1 MKNIY
6 LLVGLILFGCSN
18 KEIDSAEIDSAEIV
32 SKIVLPK
39 IINETSGLEFY
50 NNNFI
55 THNDS
60 GGEPSLYVF
69 NEMGEVI
76 ETIGLNKNPDFEIEN
91 NDWEDITNDNEY
103 LFVADTGNNFGN
115 RDNLNIIRVSK
126 GTDFMVD
133 GIIEISYSDQ
143 ESFFPRPKHKYDAE
157 AIIVIEDKIA
167 LFSKDRE
174 NLNTDLYLV
183 DKNQNGSQILTSE
196 VSYNVNTLITGGDYD
211 EDRNLLA
218 LVSYNSNGNQYLL
231 LFKNFKLNNLENN
244 TFKKFKIPLEQA
256 QIEAVKIIDEKSYSY
271 PTSIQNL
278 IKKIKIINYSN
289 NKNIKKYDK
298 KITDIIIYYLKIFLK
313 EFFISKKQIDFIISE
328 NKLMVRTEDAE
339 SSTKAKEILDVNY
352 NQENITVGFNAN
364 YLSDI
369 LNHIETKNFIMRLNS
384 PISATLFSTE
394 DNEKK
399 EEEQVMLLM
408 PMRTGVT

>member
-115 RDNLNIIRVSK
+115 RDNLNIIRVST

-183 DKNQNGSQILTSE
+183 NKNQNGSQILTSE
-196 VSYNVNTLITGGDYD
+196 VSYDVNTLITGGDYD

-231 LFKNFKLNNLENN
+231 LFKNFELNNLENN
-244 TFKKFKIPLEQA
+244 NFKKFKIPLEQA
-256 QIEAVKIIDEKSYSY
+256 QIEAVKIIDEKTFWV
-271 PTSIQNL
+271 TSEDEGIGSPFMYKIE
-278 IKKIKIINYSN
+278 IK
-289 NKNIKKYDK
+289 
-298 KITDIIIYYLKIFLK
+298 
-313 EFFISKKQIDFIISE
+313 
-328 NKLMVRTEDAE
+328 
-339 SSTKAKEILDVNY
+339 
-352 NQENITVGFNAN
+352 
-364 YLSDI
+364 
-369 LNHIETKNFIMRLNS
+369 
-384 PISATLFSTE
+384 
-394 DNEKK
+394 
-399 EEEQVMLLM
+399 
-408 PMRTGVT
+408 

>member
-6 LLVGLILFGCSN
+6 LLAGLILFSCSN
-18 KEIDSAEIDSAEIV
+18 KEIDSVEIDSAEII
-32 SKIVLPK
+32 SKIELPK

-50 NNNFI
+50 NNHFI

-60 GGEPSLYVF
+60 GGEPTLYIF
-69 NEMGEVI
+69 NERGEVI
-76 ETIGLNKNPDFEIEN
+76 ETIGLNKNPDFEIKN
-91 NDWEDITNDNEY
+91 NDWEDITSDNKY

-126 GTDFMVD
+126 GADFMVD

-183 DKNQNGSQILTSE
+183 NKNMNGSQILTSE
-196 VSYNVNTLITGGDYD
+196 VSYDVDTLITGGDFD

-231 LFKNFKLNNLENN
+231 LFENFELNNLEKN

-256 QIEAVKIIDEKSYSY
+256 QIEAVKIIDEKTFWV
-271 PTSIQNL
+271 TSEDEGIGSPFMY
-278 IKKIKIINYSN
+278 KIEVK
-289 NKNIKKYDK
+289 
-298 KITDIIIYYLKIFLK
+298 
-313 EFFISKKQIDFIISE
+313 
-328 NKLMVRTEDAE
+328 
-339 SSTKAKEILDVNY
+339 
-352 NQENITVGFNAN
+352 
-364 YLSDI
+364 
-369 LNHIETKNFIMRLNS
+369 
-384 PISATLFSTE
+384 
-394 DNEKK
+394 
-399 EEEQVMLLM
+399 
-408 PMRTGVT
+408 

>member
-1 MKNIY
+1 MQNI
-6 LLVGLILFGCSN
+6 LLLAGLILLGCSN
-18 KEIDSAEIDSAEIV
+18 KEIDSVEIDSVEII

-76 ETIGLNKNPDFEIEN
+76 ETVGLNKNPDFEIEN

-133 GIIEISYSDQ
+133 GIIKISYSDQ

-174 NLNTDLYLV
+174 SLNTDLYLV

-196 VSYNVNTLITGGDYD
+196 VSYDVDTLITGGDFD

-231 LFKNFKLNNLENN
+231 LFENFELNNLENN
-244 TFKKFKIPLEQA
+244 TYKKFKIPLEQA
-256 QIEAVKIIDEKSYSY
+256 QIEAVKIIDEKTFWV
-271 PTSIQNL
+271 TSEDEGLGNPFMY
-278 IKKIKIINYSN
+278 KIEVK
-289 NKNIKKYDK
+289 
-298 KITDIIIYYLKIFLK
+298 
-313 EFFISKKQIDFIISE
+313 
-328 NKLMVRTEDAE
+328 
-339 SSTKAKEILDVNY
+339 
-352 NQENITVGFNAN
+352 
-364 YLSDI
+364 
-369 LNHIETKNFIMRLNS
+369 
-384 PISATLFSTE
+384 
-394 DNEKK
+394 
-399 EEEQVMLLM
+399 
-408 PMRTGVT
+408 

>member
-1 MKNIY
+1 M
-6 LLVGLILFGCSN
+6 GLILFGCSN

-218 LVSYNSNGNQYLL
+218 LVSYNSKGTQYLL
-231 LFKNFKLNNLENN
+231 LFENFKLNNLENN
-244 TFKKFKIPLEQA
+244 TFKKFIIPLEQA
-256 QIEAVKIIDEKSYSY
+256 QIEAVKIIDEKTFWV
-271 PTSIQNL
+271 TSEDEGIGSPFMY
-278 IKKIKIINYSN
+278 KIEVK
-289 NKNIKKYDK
+289 
-298 KITDIIIYYLKIFLK
+298 
-313 EFFISKKQIDFIISE
+313 
-328 NKLMVRTEDAE
+328 
-339 SSTKAKEILDVNY
+339 
-352 NQENITVGFNAN
+352 
-364 YLSDI
+364 
-369 LNHIETKNFIMRLNS
+369 
-384 PISATLFSTE
+384 
-394 DNEKK
+394 
-399 EEEQVMLLM
+399 
-408 PMRTGVT
+408 

>member
-6 LLVGLILFGCSN
+6 LLAGLILFSCSN
-18 KEIDSAEIDSAEIV
+18 KEIDSVEIDSAEII
-32 SKIVLPK
+32 SKIELPK

-50 NNNFI
+50 NNHFI

-60 GGEPSLYVF
+60 GGEPTLYIF
-69 NEMGEVI
+69 NERGEVI
-76 ETIGLNKNPDFEIEN
+76 ETIGLNKNPDFEIKN
-91 NDWEDITNDNEY
+91 NDWEDITSDNKY

-126 GTDFMVD
+126 GADFMVD

-211 EDRNLLA
+211 EDLNLLA
-218 LVSYNSNGNQYLL
+218 LVSYNAKGDQYLL
-231 LFKNFKLNNLENN
+231 LFKNFKLNNLKNN
-244 TFKKFKIPLEQA
+244 IFKKFIIPLEQA
-256 QIEAVKIIDEKSYSY
+256 QIEAVKIIDEKTFWV
-271 PTSIQNL
+271 TSEDEGIGSPFMYKIE
-278 IKKIKIINYSN
+278 IK
-289 NKNIKKYDK
+289 
-298 KITDIIIYYLKIFLK
+298 
-313 EFFISKKQIDFIISE
+313 
-328 NKLMVRTEDAE
+328 
-339 SSTKAKEILDVNY
+339 
-352 NQENITVGFNAN
+352 
-364 YLSDI
+364 
-369 LNHIETKNFIMRLNS
+369 
-384 PISATLFSTE
+384 
-394 DNEKK
+394 
-399 EEEQVMLLM
+399 
-408 PMRTGVT
+408 

>member
-218 LVSYNSNGNQYLL
+218 LVSYNSKGNQYLL
-231 LFKNFKLNNLENN
+231 LFENFKLNTLENN

-256 QIEAVKIIDEKSYSY
+256 QIEAVKIIDEKTFWV
-271 PTSIQNL
+271 TSEDEGIGSPFMY
-278 IKKIKIINYSN
+278 KIEVK
-289 NKNIKKYDK
+289 
-298 KITDIIIYYLKIFLK
+298 
-313 EFFISKKQIDFIISE
+313 
-328 NKLMVRTEDAE
+328 
-339 SSTKAKEILDVNY
+339 
-352 NQENITVGFNAN
+352 
-364 YLSDI
+364 
-369 LNHIETKNFIMRLNS
+369 
-384 PISATLFSTE
+384 
-394 DNEKK
+394 
-399 EEEQVMLLM
+399 
-408 PMRTGVT
+408 

>member
-1 MKNIY
+1 MKNVY

-133 GIIEISYSDQ
+133 GIIKISYSDQ

-196 VSYNVNTLITGGDYD
+196 VSYDVDTLITGGDFD

-231 LFKNFKLNNLENN
+231 LFENFELNNLENN
-244 TFKKFKIPLEQA
+244 TYKKFKIPLEQA
-256 QIEAVKIIDEKSYSY
+256 QIEAVKIIDEKTFWV
-271 PTSIQNL
+271 TSEDEGIGNPFMY
-278 IKKIKIINYSN
+278 KIEVK
-289 NKNIKKYDK
+289 
-298 KITDIIIYYLKIFLK
+298 
-313 EFFISKKQIDFIISE
+313 
-328 NKLMVRTEDAE
+328 
-339 SSTKAKEILDVNY
+339 
-352 NQENITVGFNAN
+352 
-364 YLSDI
+364 
-369 LNHIETKNFIMRLNS
+369 
-384 PISATLFSTE
+384 
-394 DNEKK
+394 
-399 EEEQVMLLM
+399 
-408 PMRTGVT
+408 

>member
-6 LLVGLILFGCSN
+6 LLAGLTLFGCSN
-18 KEIDSAEIDSAEIV
+18 KEIDSAEIDTVEII

-69 NEMGEVI
+69 NEEGEIV

-91 NDWEDITNDNEY
+91 NDWEDITNDNKY
-103 LFVADTGNNFGN
+103 FFVADTGNNFGN

-126 GTDFMVD
+126 GADFIVD

-143 ESFFPRPKHKYDAE
+143 ESFFPRPKHKFDAE
-157 AIIVIEDKIA
+157 AIIIIEDKIA

-183 DKNQNGSQILTSE
+183 NKNMNGSQVLTSE
-196 VSYNVNTLITGGDYD
+196 VSYDVDTLITGGDFD

-231 LFKNFKLNNLENN
+231 LFKNFELNNLENN

-256 QIEAVKIIDEKSYSY
+256 QIEAVKIIDEKTFWV
-271 PTSIQNL
+271 TSEDEGIGSPFMY
-278 IKKIKIINYSN
+278 KIEVK
-289 NKNIKKYDK
+289 
-298 KITDIIIYYLKIFLK
+298 
-313 EFFISKKQIDFIISE
+313 
-328 NKLMVRTEDAE
+328 
-339 SSTKAKEILDVNY
+339 
-352 NQENITVGFNAN
+352 
-364 YLSDI
+364 
-369 LNHIETKNFIMRLNS
+369 
-384 PISATLFSTE
+384 
-394 DNEKK
+394 
-399 EEEQVMLLM
+399 
-408 PMRTGVT
+408 

>member
-18 KEIDSAEIDSAEIV
+18 KEIDSPEIDSAEIV

-256 QIEAVKIIDEKSYSY
+256 QIEAVKIIDEKTFWV
-271 PTSIQNL
+271 TSEDEGVGSPFMYKIQV
-278 IKKIKIINYSN
+278 K
-289 NKNIKKYDK
+289 
-298 KITDIIIYYLKIFLK
+298 
-313 EFFISKKQIDFIISE
+313 
-328 NKLMVRTEDAE
+328 
-339 SSTKAKEILDVNY
+339 
-352 NQENITVGFNAN
+352 
-364 YLSDI
+364 
-369 LNHIETKNFIMRLNS
+369 
-384 PISATLFSTE
+384 
-394 DNEKK
+394 
-399 EEEQVMLLM
+399 
-408 PMRTGVT
+408 

>member
-32 SKIVLPK
+32 NKIVLPK

-211 EDRNLLA
+211 EERNLLA

-256 QIEAVKIIDEKSYSY
+256 QIEAVKIIDEKTFWV
-271 PTSIQNL
+271 TSEDEGLGSPFMYKIQV
-278 IKKIKIINYSN
+278 K
-289 NKNIKKYDK
+289 
-298 KITDIIIYYLKIFLK
+298 
-313 EFFISKKQIDFIISE
+313 
-328 NKLMVRTEDAE
+328 
-339 SSTKAKEILDVNY
+339 
-352 NQENITVGFNAN
+352 
-364 YLSDI
+364 
-369 LNHIETKNFIMRLNS
+369 
-384 PISATLFSTE
+384 
-394 DNEKK
+394 
-399 EEEQVMLLM
+399 
-408 PMRTGVT
+408 

>member
-1 MKNIY
+1 MRNIY
-6 LLVGLILFGCSN
+6 LVAGLILFSCSN
-18 KEIDSAEIDSAEIV
+18 KEVDTAEIDTAEIV

-231 LFKNFKLNNLENN
+231 LFENFKLNNLENN

-256 QIEAVKIIDEKSYSY
+256 QIEAVKIIDEKTFWV
-271 PTSIQNL
+271 TSEDEGIGSPFMY
-278 IKKIKIINYSN
+278 KI
-289 NKNIKKYDK
+289 
-298 KITDIIIYYLKIFLK
+298 
-313 EFFISKKQIDFIISE
+313 E
-328 NKLMVRTEDAE
+328 
-339 SSTKAKEILDVNY
+339 VN
-352 NQENITVGFNAN
+352 
-364 YLSDI
+364 
-369 LNHIETKNFIMRLNS
+369 
-384 PISATLFSTE
+384 
-394 DNEKK
+394 
-399 EEEQVMLLM
+399 
-408 PMRTGVT
+408 

>member
-1 MKNIY
+1 MRNIY
-6 LLVGLILFGCSN
+6 LVAGLILFGCSN
-18 KEIDSAEIDSAEIV
+18 KEVDTAEIDTAEIV

-69 NEMGEVI
+69 NEDGEII
-76 ETIGLNKNPDFEIEN
+76 ETIELNKNPDFEIEN

-231 LFKNFKLNNLENN
+231 LFENFKLNNLENN

-256 QIEAVKIIDEKSYSY
+256 QIEAVKIIDEKTFWV
-271 PTSIQNL
+271 TSEDEGIGSPFMY
-278 IKKIKIINYSN
+278 KIEIN
-289 NKNIKKYDK
+289 
-298 KITDIIIYYLKIFLK
+298 
-313 EFFISKKQIDFIISE
+313 
-328 NKLMVRTEDAE
+328 
-339 SSTKAKEILDVNY
+339 
-352 NQENITVGFNAN
+352 
-364 YLSDI
+364 
-369 LNHIETKNFIMRLNS
+369 
-384 PISATLFSTE
+384 
-394 DNEKK
+394 
-399 EEEQVMLLM
+399 
-408 PMRTGVT
+408 

>member
-32 SKIVLPK
+32 NKIVLPK

-256 QIEAVKIIDEKSYSY
+256 QIEAVKIIDEKTFWV
-271 PTSIQNL
+271 TSEDEGLGSPFMYKIQV
-278 IKKIKIINYSN
+278 K
-289 NKNIKKYDK
+289 
-298 KITDIIIYYLKIFLK
+298 
-313 EFFISKKQIDFIISE
+313 
-328 NKLMVRTEDAE
+328 
-339 SSTKAKEILDVNY
+339 
-352 NQENITVGFNAN
+352 
-364 YLSDI
+364 
-369 LNHIETKNFIMRLNS
+369 
-384 PISATLFSTE
+384 
-394 DNEKK
+394 
-399 EEEQVMLLM
+399 
-408 PMRTGVT
+408 

>member
-183 DKNQNGSQILTSE
+183 DKIQNGSQILTSE

-211 EDRNLLA
+211 ENRNLLA

-256 QIEAVKIIDEKSYSY
+256 QIEAVKIIDEKTFWV
-271 PTSIQNL
+271 TSEDEGVGSPFMY
-278 IKKIKIINYSN
+278 KIRVK
-289 NKNIKKYDK
+289 
-298 KITDIIIYYLKIFLK
+298 
-313 EFFISKKQIDFIISE
+313 
-328 NKLMVRTEDAE
+328 
-339 SSTKAKEILDVNY
+339 
-352 NQENITVGFNAN
+352 
-364 YLSDI
+364 
-369 LNHIETKNFIMRLNS
+369 
-384 PISATLFSTE
+384 
-394 DNEKK
+394 
-399 EEEQVMLLM
+399 
-408 PMRTGVT
+408 

>member
-1 MKNIY
+1 MKTIY

-76 ETIGLNKNPDFEIEN
+76 ETIGLDKNPDFEIEN

-126 GTDFMVD
+126 GTDLMVD

-231 LFKNFKLNNLENN
+231 LFENFKLNDLENN

-256 QIEAVKIIDEKSYSY
+256 QIEAVKIIDEKTFWV
-271 PTSIQNL
+271 TSEDEGIGSPFMYKIE
-278 IKKIKIINYSN
+278 IK
-289 NKNIKKYDK
+289 
-298 KITDIIIYYLKIFLK
+298 
-313 EFFISKKQIDFIISE
+313 
-328 NKLMVRTEDAE
+328 
-339 SSTKAKEILDVNY
+339 
-352 NQENITVGFNAN
+352 
-364 YLSDI
+364 
-369 LNHIETKNFIMRLNS
+369 
-384 PISATLFSTE
+384 
-394 DNEKK
+394 
-399 EEEQVMLLM
+399 
-408 PMRTGVT
+408 

>member
-1 MKNIY
+1 MKTIY

-76 ETIGLNKNPDFEIEN
+76 ETIGLDKNPDFEIEN

-115 RDNLNIIRVSK
+115 RDNLNIIRVNK

-183 DKNQNGSQILTSE
+183 NKNQNGSQILTSE
-196 VSYNVNTLITGGDYD
+196 VSYDVNTLITGGDYD

-231 LFKNFKLNNLENN
+231 LFENFKLNNLENN
-244 TFKKFKIPLEQA
+244 NFKKFKIPLEQA
-256 QIEAVKIIDEKSYSY
+256 QIEAVKIIDEKTFWV
-271 PTSIQNL
+271 TSEDEGVGSPFMYKIQV
-278 IKKIKIINYSN
+278 K
-289 NKNIKKYDK
+289 
-298 KITDIIIYYLKIFLK
+298 
-313 EFFISKKQIDFIISE
+313 
-328 NKLMVRTEDAE
+328 
-339 SSTKAKEILDVNY
+339 
-352 NQENITVGFNAN
+352 
-364 YLSDI
+364 
-369 LNHIETKNFIMRLNS
+369 
-384 PISATLFSTE
+384 
-394 DNEKK
+394 
-399 EEEQVMLLM
+399 
-408 PMRTGVT
+408 

>member
-196 VSYNVNTLITGGDYD
+196 VSYDVNTLITGGDYD

-231 LFKNFKLNNLENN
+231 LFENFKLNNLENN

-256 QIEAVKIIDEKSYSY
+256 QIEAVKIIDEKTFWV
-271 PTSIQNL
+271 TSEDEGIGSPFMY
-278 IKKIKIINYSN
+278 KIEVK
-289 NKNIKKYDK
+289 
-298 KITDIIIYYLKIFLK
+298 
-313 EFFISKKQIDFIISE
+313 
-328 NKLMVRTEDAE
+328 
-339 SSTKAKEILDVNY
+339 
-352 NQENITVGFNAN
+352 
-364 YLSDI
+364 
-369 LNHIETKNFIMRLNS
+369 
-384 PISATLFSTE
+384 
-394 DNEKK
+394 
-399 EEEQVMLLM
+399 
-408 PMRTGVT
+408 

>member
-6 LLVGLILFGCSN
+6 LLAGLILFGCSN

-32 SKIVLPK
+32 RKIVLPK

-69 NEMGEVI
+69 NEMGQVI

-126 GTDFMVD
+126 GADFMVD

-143 ESFFPRPKHKYDAE
+143 KSFFPRPKHKYDAE

-183 DKNQNGSQILTSE
+183 DKNQNGSQILKSE
-196 VSYNVNTLITGGDYD
+196 VSYDVNTLITGGDYD
-211 EDRNLLA
+211 EDQNLLA
-218 LVSYNSNGNQYLL
+218 LVGYNSKGDQYLL
-231 LFKNFKLNNLENN
+231 LFENFELNNLENN

-256 QIEAVKIIDEKSYSY
+256 QIEAVKIIDEKTFWV
-271 PTSIQNL
+271 TS
-278 IKKIKIINYSN
+278 
-289 NKNIKKYDK
+289 
-298 KITDIIIYYLKIFLK
+298 
-313 EFFISKKQIDFIISE
+313 
-328 NKLMVRTEDAE
+328 EDE
-339 SSTKAKEILDVNY
+339 GI
-352 NQENITVGFNAN
+352 G
-364 YLSDI
+364 
-369 LNHIETKNFIMRLNS
+369 S
-384 PISATLFSTE
+384 PFMYKVE
-394 DNEKK
+394 VK
-399 EEEQVMLLM
+399 
-408 PMRTGVT
+408 

>member
-1 MKNIY
+1 MRNIY
-6 LLVGLILFGCSN
+6 LVAGLILFSCSN
-18 KEIDSAEIDSAEIV
+18 KEVDTAEIDTAEIV

-69 NEMGEVI
+69 NEDGEII
-76 ETIGLNKNPDFEIEN
+76 ETIELNKNPDFEIEN

-211 EDRNLLA
+211 EDRSLLA

-231 LFKNFKLNNLENN
+231 LFENFKLNNLENN

-256 QIEAVKIIDEKSYSY
+256 QIEAVKIIDEKTFWV
-271 PTSIQNL
+271 TSEDEGIGSPFMY
-278 IKKIKIINYSN
+278 KI
-289 NKNIKKYDK
+289 
-298 KITDIIIYYLKIFLK
+298 
-313 EFFISKKQIDFIISE
+313 E
-328 NKLMVRTEDAE
+328 
-339 SSTKAKEILDVNY
+339 VN
-352 NQENITVGFNAN
+352 
-364 YLSDI
+364 
-369 LNHIETKNFIMRLNS
+369 
-384 PISATLFSTE
+384 
-394 DNEKK
+394 
-399 EEEQVMLLM
+399 
-408 PMRTGVT
+408 

>member
-1 MKNIY
+1 
-6 LLVGLILFGCSN
+6 V
-18 KEIDSAEIDSAEIV
+18 DTAEIDTAEIV

-69 NEMGEVI
+69 NEDGEII
-76 ETIGLNKNPDFEIEN
+76 ETIELNKNPDFEIEN

-196 VSYNVNTLITGGDYD
+196 VSYDVNTLITGGDFD

-231 LFKNFKLNNLENN
+231 LFENFELNNLEKN

-256 QIEAVKIIDEKSYSY
+256 QIEAVKIIDEKTFWV
-271 PTSIQNL
+271 TSEDEGIGSPFMY
-278 IKKIKIINYSN
+278 KIEVK
-289 NKNIKKYDK
+289 
-298 KITDIIIYYLKIFLK
+298 
-313 EFFISKKQIDFIISE
+313 
-328 NKLMVRTEDAE
+328 
-339 SSTKAKEILDVNY
+339 
-352 NQENITVGFNAN
+352 
-364 YLSDI
+364 
-369 LNHIETKNFIMRLNS
+369 
-384 PISATLFSTE
+384 
-394 DNEKK
+394 
-399 EEEQVMLLM
+399 
-408 PMRTGVT
+408 

>member
-32 SKIVLPK
+32 NKIVLPK

-218 LVSYNSNGNQYLL
+218 LVSYNSKGNQYLL
-231 LFKNFKLNNLENN
+231 LFENFKLNNLENN

-256 QIEAVKIIDEKSYSY
+256 QIEAVKIIDEKTFWV
-271 PTSIQNL
+271 TSEDEGVGSPFMY
-278 IKKIKIINYSN
+278 KIRVK
-289 NKNIKKYDK
+289 
-298 KITDIIIYYLKIFLK
+298 
-313 EFFISKKQIDFIISE
+313 
-328 NKLMVRTEDAE
+328 
-339 SSTKAKEILDVNY
+339 
-352 NQENITVGFNAN
+352 
-364 YLSDI
+364 
-369 LNHIETKNFIMRLNS
+369 
-384 PISATLFSTE
+384 
-394 DNEKK
+394 
-399 EEEQVMLLM
+399 
-408 PMRTGVT
+408 

>member
-32 SKIVLPK
+32 NKIVLPK

-256 QIEAVKIIDEKSYSY
+256 QIEAVKIIDEKTFWV
-271 PTSIQNL
+271 TSEDEGIGSPFMYKIQV
-278 IKKIKIINYSN
+278 K
-289 NKNIKKYDK
+289 
-298 KITDIIIYYLKIFLK
+298 
-313 EFFISKKQIDFIISE
+313 
-328 NKLMVRTEDAE
+328 
-339 SSTKAKEILDVNY
+339 
-352 NQENITVGFNAN
+352 
-364 YLSDI
+364 
-369 LNHIETKNFIMRLNS
+369 
-384 PISATLFSTE
+384 
-394 DNEKK
+394 
-399 EEEQVMLLM
+399 
-408 PMRTGVT
+408 

>member
-6 LLVGLILFGCSN
+6 LLVGLILFDCSN
-18 KEIDSAEIDSAEIV
+18 KEIDSAEINSAEIV

-60 GGEPSLYVF
+60 GGEPSLYLF
-69 NEMGEVI
+69 NEEGEII
-76 ETIGLNKNPDFEIEN
+76 ETIGLDKNPDFKIEN
-91 NDWEDITNDNEY
+91 NDWEDITSDNKY
-103 LFVADTGNNFGN
+103 FFVADTGNNFGN
-115 RDNLNIIRVSK
+115 RDNLNIIRLSK
-126 GTDFMVD
+126 GADLMVD

-196 VSYNVNTLITGGDYD
+196 VSYDVNTLITGGDFD

-231 LFKNFKLNNLENN
+231 LFENFELNNLEKN

-256 QIEAVKIIDEKSYSY
+256 QIEAVKIIDEKTFWV
-271 PTSIQNL
+271 TSEDEGIGSPFMY
-278 IKKIKIINYSN
+278 KIEVK
-289 NKNIKKYDK
+289 
-298 KITDIIIYYLKIFLK
+298 
-313 EFFISKKQIDFIISE
+313 
-328 NKLMVRTEDAE
+328 
-339 SSTKAKEILDVNY
+339 
-352 NQENITVGFNAN
+352 
-364 YLSDI
+364 
-369 LNHIETKNFIMRLNS
+369 
-384 PISATLFSTE
+384 
-394 DNEKK
+394 
-399 EEEQVMLLM
+399 
-408 PMRTGVT
+408 